1 MKQSSHRQKGGK
13 PMYQLSKTALL
24 EIQSIVENVEDE

>member
-1 MKQSSHRQKGGK
+1 MRESSHRLKGGK
-13 PMYQLSKTALL
+13 PMYQLSKIATL